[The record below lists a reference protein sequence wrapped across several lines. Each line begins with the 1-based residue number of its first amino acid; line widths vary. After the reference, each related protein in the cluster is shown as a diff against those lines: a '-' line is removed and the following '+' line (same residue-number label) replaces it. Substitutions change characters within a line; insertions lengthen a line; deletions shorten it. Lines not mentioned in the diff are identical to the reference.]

1 MNKHTTQKKL
11 LLSIVAMFW
20 FAQYVYVPYQTPYL
34 LSLHMTA
41 MTVGIIIGAYGFSQF
56 LLRMP
61 VGILADKK
69 GRHKGFILVGI
80 AASGIASLFRIFL
93 PNDSGFLIGNLLSGL
108 ASAMWISFMVLY
120 SNYFAKEDLQ
130 KSMGKIIAA
139 NNLGILGGFVAS
151 TFFYETYGMEF
162 LCAMSAAITI
172 PALLLALVI
181 KEPVTIAESLPVRE
195 LILVYKDK
203 RLILFSLLALA
214 QQGIIMSTSMSFTA
228 EAAKRIGATPDEI
241 GICSIVYIIAA
252 VLSSYFAATSFAQKW
267 GASFWIPSVFF
278 CLALYCFL
286 IPNITSIKAMF
297 SAQILA
303 GMSTGILCSYC
314 TSEALRDVPITKKST
329 AMGYYQSIYAIGM
342 TVMPV
347 ITGKIAE
354 AFGLMAAFYIE
365 SLAGLIGSIAAL
377 VFYYYTK
384 KYKFQKYENSSQE
397 SHDYHP

>member
-1 MNKHTTQKKL
+1 MNIHTTQKNL

-41 MTVGIIIGAYGFSQF
+41 TTVGTIIGAYGLSQF

-61 VGILADKK
+61 IGIMADKK
-69 GRHKGFILVGI
+69 GRHKGFILIGVT
-80 AASGIASLFRIFL
+80 ASGLASLFRIFL
-93 PNDSGFLIGNLLSGL
+93 PDDSGFLVGNLLSGL

-120 SNYFAKEDLQ
+120 SNYFTKEDLQ

-151 TFFYETYGMEF
+151 TLFYEAYGMEF
-162 LCAMSAAITI
+162 LCVMSAAITI
-172 PALLLALVI
+172 PALLLTLAI
-181 KEPVTIAESLPVRE
+181 KEPILIAKSLPVRE
-195 LILVYKDK
+195 LILVYKSK
-203 RLILFSLLALA
+203 RLILFSLLALI
-214 QQGIIMSTSMSFTA
+214 QQGITMSTSMSFTA

-252 VLSSYFAATSFAQKW
+252 VLSSYFAATSFSQKW
-267 GASFWIPSVFF
+267 GAKFWVPFVFF

-297 SAQILA
+297 FAQILA
-303 GMSTGILCSYC
+303 GISTGILCSYC
-314 TSEALRDVPITKKST
+314 TSEALRDVPLTKKST

-342 TVMPV
+342 TAMPI

-354 AFGLMAAFYIE
+354 AVDLMAAFYIE
-365 SLAGLIGSIAAL
+365 GLVGLIGSITAL
-377 VFYYYTK
+377 TFYNFAKKRTLQ
-384 KYKFQKYENSSQE
+384 KYKSTQ
-397 SHDYHP
+397 